1 MNKFLSLSYWLY
13 LLDVLLKK
21 PNVNNGFID
30 YAPSGLDE
38 IHYEGK
44 DEVLGN
50 VKTVLI
56 ENGDWRPYRP
66 TGENPGQVPG
76 AGAGSAPESGAF
88 DEPKRGGRGLPP
100 GQTG

>member
-66 TGENPGQVPG
+66 TGEKQSRN
-76 AGAGSAPESGAF
+76 GSETLSFLSPNT
-88 DEPKRGGRGLPP
+88 PQP
-100 GQTG
+100 T